1 MNVQNVDIGGDM
13 KPTVISLFA
22 GCGGSSLGYKL
33 AGFRELLAID
43 WDDNSEQTFNLNF
56 PDVTFWNKNVMD
68 VSAEDILESCNIKKG
83 ELDILDGSPPCQG
96 FSTAGKRN
104 VSDSRNDLFKEYIRL
119 VDGLRP
125 KIFVMENVS
134 GMIKGSMKGRFIE
147 IMKDLKGLDY
157 DVKCK
162 LLNAANYDVPQSRQ
176 RLFFIGIRKDLNKMP
191 VFPIPSDKT
200 ITVKEAIKD
209 LDLNDLYLFP
219 TELAKNWWKLC
230 KAGNSFSSIHPK
242 GHWFNQQKISPN
254 KPAPTITKSV
264 FVCGRAGLAHWEK
277 PGQLSIPMLKRLA
290 SFPDD
295 FKFTGKFEEQWA
307 RIGNAVMPNQM
318 KAIAETLKKEILDK
332 STNRQASDKDN
343 KR

>member
-1 MNVQNVDIGGDM
+1 MNARNVDIGGDM

-33 AGFRELLAID
+33 AGFKELLAID
-43 WDDNSEQTFNLNF
+43 FDDNSEQTFNLNF
-56 PDVTFWNKNVMD
+56 PDVTFWNKNVID
-68 VSAEDILESCNIKKG
+68 VSAEDILKFCNIKRG

-104 VSDSRNDLFKEYIRL
+104 VSDSRNDLFKEYIRF
-119 VDGLRP
+119 VEDLRP

-147 IMKDLKGLDY
+147 IMKDLKSLDY
-157 DVKCK
+157 NVKCK

-200 ITVKEAIKD
+200 ITVKDVLRDNIHINKELREAFDKTPKYIIPFLKKMKD
-209 LDLNDLYLFP
+209 YECASKYDSKGSYFNHKRNGLYKPSRTILKTP
-219 TELAKNWWKLC
+219 DTYHHKENRLLTETEL
-230 KAGNSFSSIHPK
+230 
-242 GHWFNQQKISPN
+242 KI
-254 KPAPTITKSV
+254 
-264 FVCGRAGLAHWEK
+264 
-277 PGQLSIPMLKRLA
+277 LS
-290 SFPDD
+290 SFPITY
-295 FKFTGKFEEQWA
+295 KMSGNLINKYN

-332 STNRQASDKDN
+332 S
-343 KR
+343 